1 MSGTAY
7 AIAEIVVFLVGATI
21 IGFLLGRLTAK
32 RSASPVA
39 EVEPSMVANEPK
51 PAKQSKAT
59 ATAGPD
65 LEQARRELS
74 DAKAELA
81 SATNRIEELDRELTL
96 AKWQIGELEKEFK
109 VDAPD
114 VEAATL
120 EAVPDSEEVE
130 EAL

>member
-7 AIAEIVVFLVGATI
+7 AITEIVVFLVGATI

-32 RSASPVA
+32 RRA
-39 EVEPSMVANEPK
+39 
-51 PAKQSKAT
+51 PADS
-59 ATAGPD
+59 
-65 LEQARRELS
+65 
-74 DAKAELA
+74 AELMMETPVKTSRA
-81 SATNRIEELDRELTL
+81 AAGDLDQAHKELGEARTELESANARIEDLDRELTL

-109 VDAPD
+109 VDAP
-114 VEAATL
+114 EAEGAAL

>member
-21 IGFLLGRLTAK
+21 IGFLLGRLTA
-32 RSASPVA
+32 RRGTAPVIG
-39 EVEPSMVANEPK
+39 VDGTEPAMETK
-51 PAKQSKAT
+51 PARQAKSSA
-59 ATAGPD
+59 AAGPD
-65 LEQARRELS
+65 LEQARQELA

-81 SATNRIEELDRELTL
+81 DASARVEDLDRELTL

-109 VDAPD
+109 VDAP
-114 VEAATL
+114 EAEGASL
-120 EAVPDSEEVE
+120 EAVPDAEEVE